1 MNKVITSR
9 EELLAASKSIAAG
22 QGLAALNMRAVAAA
36 ANVAVGS
43 VYNYFPSKAELV
55 TVTVQDIWRGI
66 FHDAGSCTQSGD
78 FCACVEWLFA
88 SIRTGAAE
96 YPDFLRAHM
105 SGFAAQDR
113 KKARQAMEEAFSHM
127 RASLEQVLER
137 DEKVRPDA
145 FGADLDRKQF
155 VAFVFSSL
163 MAGLAREESDCATLL
178 AVIRRVLYA

>member
-55 TVTVQDIWRGI
+55 TATVQDIWRGI
-66 FHDAGSCTQSGD
+66 FHDAGSCTKSGD

-96 YPDFLRAHM
+96 YPDFLRVHM

-113 KKARQAMEEAFSHM
+113 KKARQAMEEAFGHM

-137 DEKVRPDA
+137 DEKVRPNA

>member
-55 TVTVQDIWRGI
+55 TATVQDIWRGI

-96 YPDFLRAHM
+96 YPDFLRGQL
-105 SGFAAQDR
+105 SGVGAQVP
-113 KKARQAMEEAFSHM
+113 KKAGQAMEEAVGHM

-137 DEKVRPDA
+137 DEKVRPNA

-163 MAGLAREESDCATLL
+163 MAGLAREETDCATLL

>member
-9 EELLAASKSIAAG
+9 EELLAASKSIAAS

-55 TVTVQDIWRGI
+55 TATVQDIWRGI
-66 FHDAGSCTQSGD
+66 FHAAGSYAQAGD
-78 FCACVEWLFA
+78 FCACVEWLFD

-113 KKARQAMEEAFSHM
+113 KKARQTMEEAFGHM

-137 DEKVRPDA
+137 ETLTGLCGGRGGIP
-145 FGADLDRKQF
+145 
-155 VAFVFSSL
+155 
-163 MAGLAREESDCATLL
+163 GLARP
-178 AVIRRVLYA
+178 RRQEIFACFNRYRGLKW

>member
-1 MNKVITSR
+1 M
-9 EELLAASKSIAAG
+9 
-22 QGLAALNMRAVAAA
+22 
-36 ANVAVGS
+36 
-43 VYNYFPSKAELV
+43 
-55 TVTVQDIWRGI
+55 
-66 FHDAGSCTQSGD
+66 
-78 FCACVEWLFA
+78 EWLFA

-113 KKARQAMEEAFSHM
+113 KKARQAMEEAFGHM